1 MEQESYILVTG
12 ASSGFGREIAVRLS
26 ENNPIIIHGRNRER
40 LAETLAACSSTGKH
54 LIWEFDLS
62 DVNGVEES
70 LTRFLSENSC
80 IIGGFVHSAGYMKM
94 LPLKVLTVDAFH
106 QSFNVN
112 VISAGM
118 IAKVLMKRKINRGA
132 LKSMVLISSNASNF
146 GVKAFGAY
154 AASKS
159 AVDGL
164 MRCLAVEL
172 APAVRVN
179 SVLPGGVR
187 TAMTEQ
193 IYQNEE
199 VSEKEKI
206 DATTP
211 LGVGTPADIAGAVK
225 FLLSDDAR
233 WITGQQLFVDGGRT
247 INITT

>member
-1 MEQESYILVTG
+1 MEQKSYILITG
-12 ASSGFGREIAVRLS
+12 ASSGFGREIAIQLS
-26 ENNPIIIHGRNRER
+26 ETHPLIIHGRNRER
-40 LAETLAACSSTGKH
+40 LMETLSACRPTGGH

-62 DVNGVEES
+62 DVNDVEES
-70 LTRFLSENSC
+70 LTKFLSENNCTVS
-80 IIGGFVHSAGYMKM
+80 GFVHSAGYMKQ
-94 LPLKVLTVDAFH
+94 LPLKALTVNAFH

-118 IAKVLMKRKINRGA
+118 IAKVLMKRKVNQGA
-132 LKSMVLISSNASNF
+132 LKSMVFISSNASNF

-154 AASKS
+154 TASKA

-193 IYQNEE
+193 IYQNEG
-199 VSEKEKI
+199 VTEKT
-206 DATTP
+206 DVTVP
-211 LGVGTPADIAGAVK
+211 LGAGAPSDIAGAVK
-225 FLLSDDAR
+225 FLLSEDAR

>member
-1 MEQESYILVTG
+1 MEQKSYILITG

-26 ENNPIIIHGRNRER
+26 ENNPVILHGRDKER
-40 LAETLAACSSTGKH
+40 LMKTLAACSPAGKH

-70 LTRFLSENSC
+70 LTHFLLENNC
-80 IIGGFVHSAGYMKM
+80 VVGGFVHSAGYMKM
-94 LPLKVLTVDAFH
+94 LPLKVLSVDAFR
-106 QSFNVN
+106 QSFDVN

-118 IAKVLMKRKINRGA
+118 IAKVLMKRKVNQGA
-132 LKSMVLISSNASNF
+132 LKSMVLISSNVSNF
-146 GVKAFGAY
+146 GVKAMSAY

-199 VSEKEKI
+199 ITEKV
-206 DATTP
+206 DATYP
-211 LGVGTPADIAGAVK
+211 LGPGTPSDIAGAVK

-247 INITT
+247 INITV

>member
-1 MEQESYILVTG
+1 MEQKSYILVTG

-26 ENNPIIIHGRNRER
+26 ENNPVIVHGRNKE
-40 LAETLAACSSTGKH
+40 LLMETLGMCSPTGKH

-62 DVNGVEES
+62 DVNNVEES
-70 LTRFLSENSC
+70 LTQFLSANDC
-80 IIGGFVHSAGYMKM
+80 IVCGFVHSAGYMKQ
-94 LPLKVLTVDAFH
+94 LPLKILTVDAFQ

-118 IAKVLMKRKINRGA
+118 IAKVLMKRKVNQGA
-132 LKSMVLISSNASNF
+132 LKSIVLISSNVSNF
-146 GVKAFGAY
+146 GVKTFSAY

-164 MRCLAVEL
+164 MHCLAVEL
-172 APAVRVN
+172 APVVRVN
-179 SVLPGGVR
+179 SILPGGVR
-187 TAMTEQ
+187 TAMTEH

-199 VSEKEKI
+199 MAGKT
-206 DATTP
+206 DTACP
-211 LGVGTPADIAGAVK
+211 LGPGTPSDIAGAVK

-247 INITT
+247 INITV

>member
-1 MEQESYILVTG
+1 MEQKSYILITG
-12 ASSGFGREIAVRLS
+12 ASSGFGREVAIRMSA
-26 ENNPIIIHGRNRER
+26 NNPIIIHGRDKER
-40 LAETLAACSSTGKH
+40 LKDTLAACNPANRH
-54 LIWEFDLS
+54 LVWEFDLS

-70 LTRFLSENSC
+70 LTRFLLENNC
-80 IIGGFVHSAGYMKM
+80 IVKGFVHSAGYMKL
-94 LPLKVLTVDAFH
+94 LPLKVLTVDAFR
-106 QSFNVN
+106 QSFDVN

-118 IAKVLMKRKINRGA
+118 IAKVLMKRKVNQGA
-132 LKSMVLISSNASNF
+132 LKSVVFISSNVSNF
-146 GVKAFGAY
+146 GVKAMSAY

-159 AVDGL
+159 AVDGM

-199 VSEKEKI
+199 IIER
-206 DATTP
+206 ANAGYP
-211 LGVGTPADIAGAVK
+211 LGSGSPSDIAGAVG

-247 INITT
+247 VNITV

>member
-1 MEQESYILVTG
+1 MEQKSYILVTG

-26 ENNPIIIHGRNRER
+26 ENNPVVIHGRDRER
-40 LAETLAACSSTGKH
+40 LLETLAMCSPTGNH

-62 DVNGVEES
+62 DVNSIEES
-70 LTRFLSENSC
+70 LAQFLSENNC
-80 IIGGFVHSAGYMKM
+80 TVCGFVHSAGYMKQ
-94 LPLKVLTVDAFH
+94 LPLKVLSVNAFQ

-112 VISAGM
+112 VVSAAM
-118 IAKVLMKRKINRGA
+118 IVKVLMKRKINQGA
-132 LKSMVLISSNASNF
+132 LKSIVLISSNVSNF

-172 APAVRVN
+172 APVVRVN

-187 TAMTEQ
+187 TTMTEH

-199 VSEKEKI
+199 IADKEE
-206 DATTP
+206 ATYP
-211 LGVGTPADIAGAVK
+211 LGPGKPSDIAGAVK

-247 INITT
+247 INITM

>member
-1 MEQESYILVTG
+1 MEQKSYILVTG

-26 ENNPIIIHGRNRER
+26 ENNPVIIHGRDRGR
-40 LAETLAACSSTGKH
+40 LMETLAMCSPTGKH
-54 LIWEFDLS
+54 LVWEFDLS

-70 LTRFLSENSC
+70 LTQFLTDNNC
-80 IIGGFVHSAGYMKM
+80 TVCGFVHSAGYMKQ
-94 LPLKVLTVDAFH
+94 LPLKVLTVNAFQ

-118 IAKVLMKRKINRGA
+118 IIKVLMKRKVNQGA
-132 LKSMVLISSNASNF
+132 LKSMVFISSNVSNF

-187 TAMTEQ
+187 TTMTEQ

-199 VSEKEKI
+199 ITEKVE
-206 DATTP
+206 TTP
-211 LGVGTPADIAGAVK
+211 LGYGKPSDIAGAVE

-247 INITT
+247 INITI

>member
-1 MEQESYILVTG
+1 MEQKSYILVTG

-26 ENNPIIIHGRNRER
+26 ENNPVIIHGRNRER
-40 LAETLAACSSTGKH
+40 LMETLSACSPTDKH
-54 LIWEFDLS
+54 LVWEFDLS
-62 DVNGVEES
+62 DVNGIEES
-70 LTRFLSENSC
+70 LMQFLPENNC
-80 IIGGFVHSAGYMKM
+80 IVGGFVHSAGYMKQ
-94 LPLKVLTVDAFH
+94 LPLKALTVNAF
-106 QSFNVN
+106 QELFNVN

-118 IAKVLMKRKINRGA
+118 IAKVLMKRRINRGA
-132 LKSMVLISSNASNF
+132 LKSMVLISSNVSNF
-146 GVKAFGAY
+146 GVKAFSAY

-193 IYQNEE
+193 IYQNQE
-199 VSEKEKI
+199 VTEKT
-206 DATTP
+206 DVTP
-211 LGVGTPADIAGAVK
+211 LGAGSPADVAGAVK

-247 INITT
+247 INITE

>member
-1 MEQESYILVTG
+1 MKQKSCILVTG
-12 ASSGFGREIAVRLS
+12 ASSGFGREVAVRLS
-26 ENNPIIIHGRNRER
+26 ANHPVIIHGRNRER
-40 LAETLAACSSTGKH
+40 LEETLAACNPAGKH

-62 DVNGVEES
+62 DVNGIEES
-70 LTRFLSENSC
+70 LGRFLSENNC
-80 IIGGFVHSAGYMKM
+80 AVGGFVHSAGYMKQ
-94 LPLKVLTVDAFH
+94 LPLKVLTVDAFR
-106 QSFNVN
+106 QSFDVN

-118 IAKVLMKRKINRGA
+118 IAKVLMKRKVNRDA
-132 LKSMVLISSNASNF
+132 LKSVVFISSNVSNF

-193 IYQNEE
+193 IYRNED
-199 VSEKEKI
+199 VAQKA
-206 DATTP
+206 DAAYP
-211 LGVGTPADIAGAVK
+211 LGTGMPADIAGAVG

-247 INITT
+247 VNITI